1 MTIITQNAP
10 KIPYDLGTVNTF
22 FIEVPSMKA
31 QEIMTK
37 NPTLC
42 LATTKLDE
50 VARLMVDSD
59 CGEIPVVRSKERAEL
74 LGVVTDRD
82 ITCRAIA
89 LGKSPSATPASEIMS
104 SPAVTVS
111 PETDL
116 MQCCKIFEEKEI
128 RRLPVVDQKGHCIG
142 MLSLTDVAEKAPEH
156 YARELLRYASRG
168 ASRPS
173 APAH

>member
-1 MTIITQNAP
+1 
-10 KIPYDLGTVNTF
+10 
-22 FIEVPSMKA
+22 MKA

-59 CGEIPVVRSKERAEL
+59 CGEIPVVRSKEKAEL

-142 MLSLTDVAEKAPEH
+142 MLSLTDVAEKAPEQ

-168 ASRPS
+168 AARPS
-173 APAH
+173 ASAH